1 MPSKKISQIVTDKG
15 QPAAPATSAPGWF
28 VSDGVR
34 PGAADLAKDVAWGKV
49 FSEPKPGN
57 EVDFYST
64 GETYFTAVAAAIS
77 GAKKCV
83 FIAGWQVNFDVQ
95 LTNSKT
101 LFQCLKDAVDGG
113 ATVYVMP
120 WLSPKMGLD
129 TGDFETMLAVAQL
142 NAGRPAPRVAHVLP
156 AVSQS
161 DMTGALDIGFSHHQK
176 LVVIDNERAFVGG
189 IDLAYGRRDDANFSL
204 QGGARVGNELY
215 NSCVPSIRTIPNTEQ
230 TNYLT
235 RAEMLAACFDG
246 TGSGL
251 AQWATSSPDALAK
264 TWDVSGSASKYA
276 KDRAKELSDAWNNA
290 DLTPDFVKAVDDK
303 MVDAFQSLSKWG
315 WKRLDEF
322 TRGKLEKLRET
333 GSANAAD
340 AAAAVLA
347 WLNNAS
353 LEQLPPRLLSS
364 VGKAIEALNIAVAG
378 ALANQADLRKEI
390 YPGLLKLGKV
400 LPKSGTTIDPKVQPR
415 MPWQDVH
422 SSIRGPAVHELSRN
436 FVRRWNGMAGRY
448 EASYAAVTD
457 PTIKSILA
465 SIGIPLKKPNIARIA
480 SSHRSIKNDAFKPG
494 KCWVQVLRS
503 APIRML
509 KDEAVAEADIEG
521 SIAQNNCKKAMY
533 HAIGSAQN
541 FIYIEGQFFQSNY
554 GDDLPIARDKVAGPM
569 QSMLDISR
577 SPSYRKYAKMLE
589 IEGVEPKDIPSK
601 IRWAKVDDVFRD
613 IKGGGGEFMADL
625 TSVLK
630 SLSSIEA
637 SKAMGMP
644 VKEIRNVM
652 AGALVNRIEQAIYDC
667 RPFHVYLVL
676 PVHPEGT
683 LNTLNIMTQIHLTM
697 QSLVFGSKSLVNEI
711 RRAILEEDYR
721 QKITTPMTM
730 KQKIEQAAKEVTA
743 IPLDARAAAV
753 GARWQDYL
761 TLLNLRNW
769 DTIGGRPV
777 TEQIYVHSKLI
788 IVDDR
793 IALLGSANINDR
805 STMGDRDSELL
816 TIVFEENDKSA
827 AKVKL
832 DGVNPVDVSAGVHN
846 LRVDLWKKIFG
857 LSGGIRPAST
867 LTPFLTQPANPK
879 TWKEIQRIAA
889 SNLKRYS
896 DSFKYIPA
904 PAKTNEFGP
913 RAMGGSI
920 WPTWSGDKLVHRM
933 PFNEGFWRDLGPRDQ
948 QFSWDAATRAPESAP
963 GGIEGFFIALPTNWT
978 YAENNISG
986 MNLTLLA
993 NLDPKLRVPGRGNA
1007 ESLLASNPV
1016 SAPSDAE
1023 VG

>member
-28 VSDGVR
+28 VFDGVR
-34 PGAADLAKDVAWGKV
+34 PKADIAQSEEWGKV

-64 GETYFTAVAAAIS
+64 GESYFTAVATAIS

-95 LTNSKT
+95 LTSSKT
-101 LFQCLKDAVDGG
+101 LFHCLKDAVAGG

-161 DMTGALDIGFSHHQK
+161 DMTGGLNIGFSHHQK

-189 IDLAYGRRDDANFSL
+189 IDLAYGRRDDASFSL
-204 QGGARVGNELY
+204 QGGTRVGNELY

-230 TNYLT
+230 TSYLT
-235 RAEMLAACFDG
+235 RAELLAACFDG

-251 AQWATSSPDALAK
+251 AQWATSSPDVFAK
-264 TWDVSGSASKYA
+264 TWDVTSSASSYA

-290 DLTPDFVKAVDDK
+290 DLTPDFVKAAEDG
-303 MVDAFQSLSKWG
+303 MMDAYQSVSKWG

-353 LEQLPPRLLSS
+353 LDQLPPRLLST
-364 VGKAIEALNIAVAG
+364 VGQAIEALNIAVAG
-378 ALANQADLRKEI
+378 GLANQADLRKEI

-400 LPKSGTTIDPKVQPR
+400 LPKSGKTIDSKVQPR

-436 FVRRWNGMAGRY
+436 FVRRWNGMASRY
-448 EASYAAVTD
+448 ETSYAAVTD

-465 SIGIPLKKPNIARIA
+465 SVGIPLKKPNITRIA
-480 SSHRSIKNDAFKPG
+480 SSHRSIKNDAQKPG

-503 APIRML
+503 APSRML
-509 KDEAVAEADIEG
+509 KDEASAEADIEG
-521 SIAQNNCKKAMY
+521 MRAQDNCKKAMY
-533 HAIGSAQN
+533 QVIGSAQQ
-541 FIYIEGQFFQSNY
+541 FIYIEGQFFQSVY
-554 GDDLPIARDKVAGPM
+554 GLDLPAADAKAKGPM
-569 QSMLDISR
+569 GAMLDISR
-577 SPSYRKYAKMLE
+577 SPSYSKYAKMLK

-601 IRWAKVDDVFRD
+601 IRWAKVDDVYRD

-637 SKAMGMP
+637 SKLMGTAAKNI
-644 VKEIRNVM
+644 VNIV
-652 AGALVNRIEQAIYDC
+652 AGALVERIEQAIYDG

-683 LNTLNIMTQIHLTM
+683 LNTLNIMTQTHLTM
-697 QSLVFGSKSLVNEI
+697 QSLVFGSTSLVNEV
-711 RRAILEEDYR
+711 RRAVLEREYR
-721 QKITTPMTM
+721 KDKSKPMSFAEA
-730 KQKIEQAAKEVTA
+730 KKAVAAL
-743 IPLDARAAAV
+743 PLDQRAAAV
-753 GARWQDYL
+753 GAKWKDYL

-769 DTIGGRPV
+769 DVIGGRPV

-793 IALLGSANINDR
+793 VAVLGSANINDR

-816 TIVFEENDKSA
+816 TVISEENDKSA
-827 AKVKL
+827 QKIKL
-832 DGVNPVDVSAGVHN
+832 DGVNPVDVSTKIHN
-846 LRVDLWKKIFG
+846 LRIELWKKLFG
-857 LSGGIRPAST
+857 LSGGGRPATT
-867 LTPFLTQPANPK
+867 LTQFLTQPANCS
-879 TWKEIQRIAA
+879 TWEEIQKIAA
-889 SNLKRYS
+889 ENAKRYS
-896 DSFKYIPA
+896 NAFKHIPTFSD
-904 PAKTNEFGP
+904 TNEFGSP
-913 RAMGGSI
+913 LKRSSI
-920 WPTWSGDKLVHRM
+920 WPTWSGDRLKHRM
-933 PFNEGFWRDLGPRDQ
+933 PFNEGFWRELGPRDQ
-948 QFSWDAATRAPESAP
+948 QFSWDAATTAPESQP
-963 GGIEGFFIALPTNWT
+963 QGIQGFFVALPTNWT

-993 NLDPKLRVPGRGNA
+993 NLDPKMRAPGQG
-1007 ESLLASNPV
+1007 EESSLLAGTATPKHKDV
-1016 SAPSDAE
+1016 E